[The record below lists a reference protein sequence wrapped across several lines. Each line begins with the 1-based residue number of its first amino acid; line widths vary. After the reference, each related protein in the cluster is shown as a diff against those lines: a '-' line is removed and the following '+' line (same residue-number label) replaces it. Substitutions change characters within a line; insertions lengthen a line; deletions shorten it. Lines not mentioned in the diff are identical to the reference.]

1 MEEKIKQMKSD
12 ILKSLGQE
20 NNPVGILLDA
30 YLSKMVKDI
39 VKDIVEDE
47 LIRFQC
53 YLADEHLIT
62 DHDWA
67 FEEKAEEYLKTK

>member
-1 MEEKIKQMKSD
+1 MEKIIEQMKSD

-39 VKDIVEDE
+39 IEDE

-53 YLADEHLIT
+53 YLADENLIT

>member
-39 VKDIVEDE
+39 IQQE
-47 LIRFQC
+47 LTYFQC
-53 YLADEHLIT
+53 YLADGNLIT
-62 DHDWA
+62 DYDWA
-67 FEEKAEEYLKTK
+67 FEEISEEYLKTR

>member
-1 MEEKIKQMKSD
+1 MEEKIKQMKCD
-12 ILKSLGQE
+12 ILKSLRQE

-39 VKDIVEDE
+39 VEDE

-53 YLADEHLIT
+53 YLADENLIT

>member
-39 VKDIVEDE
+39 IEDE

-53 YLADEHLIT
+53 YLADENLIT

>member
-1 MEEKIKQMKSD
+1 MEKIIEQMKSD

-39 VKDIVEDE
+39 VEDE

-53 YLADEHLIT
+53 YLADENLIT

>member
-1 MEEKIKQMKSD
+1 MEEKIQQMKSD

-39 VKDIVEDE
+39 VKQE
-47 LIRFQC
+47 LTYFQC
-53 YLADEHLIT
+53 YLADENLIT
-62 DHDWA
+62 DYCWE
-67 FEEKAEEYLKTK
+67 FEEKSDEYLRTK

>member
-39 VKDIVEDE
+39 VEDE

-53 YLADEHLIT
+53 YLADENLIT

>member
-20 NNPVGILLDA
+20 NNPIGILLDA

-39 VKDIVEDE
+39 VEEE
-47 LIRFQC
+47 LIHFQC
-53 YLADEHLIT
+53 YLSDENLIE